1 MHISYIHITLKTV
14 NFSSLLHGARYCRL
28 HEGERKKKDESWKE
42 MEIGMNEENE
52 TVHDIHGPKSS

>member
-1 MHISYIHITLKTV
+1 MALVIVGCAK
-14 NFSSLLHGARYCRL
+14 AR
-28 HEGERKKKDESWKE
+28 GKKRDESWKE